1 LDLKHTSI
9 GSFLN
14 GMSRCVGKEERVVR
28 ETKEQRYFF
37 HDLENGVLDWGSV
50 RVRKW
55 VEIEGDNRDAVGEL
69 L

>member
-1 LDLKHTSI
+1 
-9 GSFLN
+9 
-14 GMSRCVGKEERVVR
+14 MSGCVGKEERVVR
-28 ETKEQRYFF
+28 ETKEQGCFF
-37 HDLENGVLDWGSV
+37 HDLENGVLDWGSM